1 LKQHNVEYTA
11 VDLAKAPPSEDFLRA
26 HIDAAN
32 VQPALNGRNAMFREK
47 GFAQKPPTKTQAIDL
62 MRMEPN
68 LIKRPVLDTG
78 AEVVFGFDEAR
89 WKKALGI

>member
-1 LKQHNVEYTA
+1 VL
-11 VDLAKAPPSEDFLRA
+11 
-26 HIDAAN
+26 
-32 VQPALNGRNAMFREK
+32 PALNSRNEMFREK
-47 GFAQKPPTKTQAIDL
+47 NFAQKPPPKTQAIDL

-78 AEVVFGFDEAR
+78 TEAVFGFDEAR